1 MPTEV
6 VPYVPFL
13 AALLG
18 ALALTVI
25 FTTGLLLDLL
35 GSWYFRSV
43 EVRVFISNIR
53 RNKRWLARVID
64 QNEEYI
70 QDDWSRLLNAPP
82 AFSKTARLV
91 GLKVMVF
98 WNRRYRREYVDTV
111 RQSWALLM
119 PYTRFQAFLLIY
131 VLLTAGVEKIELLNT
146 QMTLWNTSRA
156 IAAAMAIG
164 AIEIGITPLLY
175 IYKPGAL
182 NFSFFIFLAVQF
194 ALTGLAFAVSHSAY
208 ARVCRGRA
216 GRRNPARRRCVVLT
230 RREALAWRFADHGHE
245 PHRDS

>member
-1 MPTEV
+1 
-6 VPYVPFL
+6 
-13 AALLG
+13 
-18 ALALTVI
+18 
-25 FTTGLLLDLL
+25 
-35 GSWYFRSV
+35 
-43 EVRVFISNIR
+43 
-53 RNKRWLARVID
+53 
-64 QNEEYI
+64 
-70 QDDWSRLLNAPP
+70 
-82 AFSKTARLV
+82 
-91 GLKVMVF
+91 
-98 WNRRYRREYVDTV
+98 
-111 RQSWALLM
+111 M

-208 ARVCRGRA
+208 ARVCSTLFA
-216 GRRNPARRRCVVLT
+216 LT
-230 RREALAWRFADHGHE
+230 YIVANKTPITIANAATG
-245 PHRDS
+245 